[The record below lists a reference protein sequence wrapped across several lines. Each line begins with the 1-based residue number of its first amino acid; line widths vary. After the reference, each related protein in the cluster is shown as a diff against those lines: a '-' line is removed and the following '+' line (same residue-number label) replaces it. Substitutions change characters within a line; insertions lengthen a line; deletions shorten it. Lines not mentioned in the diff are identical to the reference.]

1 VWRTLGNGGRCC
13 PGARGGCAI
22 ASAFRLRNSV
32 LAEVL
37 LIAIVYGL
45 GILIVSRQYFALDAA
60 TWYATPS
67 AGGAKLW
74 LADRGNGYEVVQTM
88 RLAPITKEAILRPAG
103 ARLAPIAPL
112 RRPIQTP
119 RAGCPVGRIPA

>member
-1 VWRTLGNGGRCC
+1 MLPRRTR
-13 PGARGGCAI
+13 
-22 ASAFRLRNSV
+22 RLRHRVGIPAAQLRARRGAADRHRVRARDSDRLAAV
-32 LAEVL
+32 LRTRC
-37 LIAIVYGL
+37 GH
-45 GILIVSRQYFALDAA
+45 G
-60 TWYATPS
+60 YATPS

-74 LADRGNGYEVVQTM
+74 LADRANGYEVVQTM

-112 RRPIQTP
+112 RRPIQAP